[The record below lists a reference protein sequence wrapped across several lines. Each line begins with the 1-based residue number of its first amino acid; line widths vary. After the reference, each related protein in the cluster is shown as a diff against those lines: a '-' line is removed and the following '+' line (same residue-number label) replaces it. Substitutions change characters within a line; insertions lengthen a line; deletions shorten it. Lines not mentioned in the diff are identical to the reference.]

1 MNHPLAL
8 IVYNRPE
15 HLRRVLE
22 ALAPQQPKPVYIF
35 CDGPKDAEDLQRV
48 NAARAEARRIDWT
61 GPVMLMRNKHIG
73 LARSIVG
80 AVDKTLAQHDSVII
94 LEDDCVPSPW
104 FMGFMEECL
113 ERYRDSE
120 VMAVTGYTPTAI
132 ESDSDLYFS
141 PRMETWGWGT
151 WRRAWTLYERDV
163 ADAYRRAVDKGVD
176 LEQGGSDLP
185 GYMRQAMD
193 GRDVWSAG
201 WQLAAYLNAGLCAYP
216 TRSHIQN
223 IGLDGS
229 GAHCGKGKDRAPL
242 AEAPTTRFPE
252 AVERSEA
259 LRDYYG

>member
-1 MNHPLAL
+1 MNYPLAL

-15 HLRRVLE
+15 HLRQVLE

-61 GPVMLMRNKHIG
+61 GPVTLMRNKHIG
-73 LARSIVG
+73 LARSIVS
-80 AVDKTLAQHDSVII
+80 AVDKTLAQYESVVV

-113 ERYRDSE
+113 ERYANRPE
-120 VMAVTGYTPTAI
+120 VMAVTGYTPTAA
-132 ESDSDLYFS
+132 ESDVYFS

-151 WRRAWTLYERDV
+151 WGRAWTLYERDV

-185 GYMRQAMD
+185 GYMRQAIE
-193 GRDVWSAG
+193 GKDVWSAG
-201 WQLAAYLNAGLCAYP
+201 WQLAAYLNGGLCAYP
-216 TRSHIQN
+216 TRSHIRN
-223 IGLDGS
+223 IGLDGT
-229 GAHCGKGKDRAPL
+229 GAHCGKGVDKAPL
-242 AEAPTTRFPE
+242 AEGPATRFPDGI
-252 AVERSEA
+252 VMDDR
-259 LRDYYG
+259 LRGFYG